1 MSYFTNLKR
10 KSIINTSTNIS
21 VILMKEKHALDIMIH
36 EYKGTASQMTQ
47 HINKLAIA
55 FRCYS
60 FCD

>member
-47 HINKLAIA
+47 HINQLAFA
-55 FRCYS
+55 FK
-60 FCD
+60 